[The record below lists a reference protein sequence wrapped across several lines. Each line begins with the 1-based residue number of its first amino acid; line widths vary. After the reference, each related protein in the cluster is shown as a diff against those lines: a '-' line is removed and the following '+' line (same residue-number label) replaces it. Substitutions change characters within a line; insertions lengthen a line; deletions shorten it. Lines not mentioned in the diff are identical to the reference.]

1 MKGVLL
7 VGLGAITKI
16 PNITGIGSTRA
27 GNRHVGKLGP
37 ERKTARAVAH
47 LKVYRR
53 LVENGYERGPCKG
66 IASLGIG
73 YGQLNRIGSRV
84 KIGGGWIFQGGSSS
98 VSKIPEPAGHSS
110 GGKILEINYQ
120 GCAACSR

>member
-84 KIGGGWIFQGGSSS
+84 KIGG
-98 VSKIPEPAGHSS
+98 
-110 GGKILEINYQ
+110 
-120 GCAACSR
+120 

>member
-1 MKGVLL
+1 MAEDIVALESWL
-7 VGLGAITKI
+7 TQINLGSYLSAF
-16 PNITGIGSTRA
+16 
-27 GNRHVGKLGP
+27 
-37 ERKTARAVAH
+37 
-47 LKVYRR
+47 
-53 LVENGYERGPCKG
+53 VENGYERGPCKG